1 MVPGAA
7 SSHNAPMTPQAPD
20 DPVTLVAKIA
30 ESLPTLDADQL
41 ERLAQALD
49 ELTEAVGLA
58 LEVGDP

>member
-1 MVPGAA
+1 MVPGPA
-7 SSHNAPMTPQAPD
+7 SSHNAPMTPHTPE
-20 DPVTLVAKIA
+20 DPVTLVAQIA
-30 ESLPTLDADQL
+30 ESMPTLDADQL